1 MATLTGYI
9 TNNPQ
14 QEKSD
19 KNPMLATT
27 DVANTQRA
35 DKQALQVLELS
46 NRLHSSLD
54 IDKLF
59 ETYAGEVTRIV
70 PIDGL
75 HFHNDDLNFQYK
87 QGRMLRHSCN
97 YRLLMGGQN
106 LGEIHFF
113 RGRRFSEEDTV
124 QLEYMLSSLLNP
136 LHNSLM
142 YQQAVNSALIDP
154 LTQVNNRSTFE
165 ATLSR
170 EVSLAKRHQT
180 SLAMLVVDIDH
191 FKKINDVY
199 GHLIGDC
206 VLRDVAK
213 CINSVI
219 RNSDIV
225 FRYGGEEFVI
235 LLSNTGQTGAMLLA
249 ERIRKAISK
258 LECAYGKSNTRV
270 TASLGIACLK
280 DHEQPV
286 DLFTRADSAL
296 YKAKNQGRNQSMYSH

>member
-9 TNNPQ
+9 TNNAPQ
-14 QEKSD
+14 PEAD
-19 KNPMLATT
+19 KNPVLAATA
-27 DVANTQRA
+27 ANAPQPGI
-35 DKQALQVLELS
+35 DALQSLELS

-54 IDKLF
+54 INKLL
-59 ETYAGEVTRIV
+59 ETYVTETNRII

-87 QGRMLRHSCN
+87 KGRMSRHSCN

-113 RGRRFSEEDTV
+113 RGKRFAEEETV
-124 QLEYMLSSLLNP
+124 RLEYMLSSLLNP

-165 ATLSR
+165 ATLNR
-170 EVSLAKRHQT
+170 EVSLAKRHHT

-191 FKKINDVY
+191 FKKINDDY

-249 ERIRKAISK
+249 ERIRKAIAGF
-258 LECAYGKSNTRV
+258 ECSYGTSSTRV

-280 DHEQPV
+280 ESEQPMA
-286 DLFTRADSAL
+286 LFSRADSAL
-296 YKAKNQGRNQSMYSH
+296 YKAKNQGRNQSAYSY